1 MNKSKDLREAL
12 DHLTDLTL
20 YKIRTNNYKMNDSCT
35 LMNIDQDGIKIE
47 RAIEKIKNAIND
59 REDLKKELYDARD
72 YLELCKTM
80 NMKTVKIIDT
90 KGWSLYATKR
100 SAAFDLRS
108 TERKV
113 ILPYQRILISTG
125 VFISEMDRDLQGFIT
140 SKSGLAIH
148 NGITVF
154 NSPGI
159 IDSDY
164 KDEIYVILYNSSIEA
179 YTVTVGQSIA
189 QMTFVPVFFAERISW
204 TVDKNKNSQMEIQSM
219 LSDEERKGGFGSTGL

>member
-1 MNKSKDLREAL
+1 MNKSKELREAL

-20 YKIRTNNYKMNDSCT
+20 YKIRTNNYKMIDSCT
-35 LMNIDQDGIKIE
+35 LMNIDQD
-47 RAIEKIKNAIND
+47 
-59 REDLKKELYDARD
+59 
-72 YLELCKTM
+72 
-80 NMKTVKIIDT
+80 DT
-90 KGWSLYATKR
+90 KGWSLYATKG

-113 ILPYQRILISTG
+113 ILPYERILISTG
-125 VFISEMDRDLQGFIT
+125 VFISEMDRDLQGWIT

-148 NGITVF
+148 NGITVL